1 MKRQRIVAAWLA
13 CIMAAFV
20 LPFAALAEGGG
31 IAISLS
37 GGNDTLATGDYLS
50 VNVKFD
56 EAVASFGGAEFNVD
70 YDSTALKFVSYTA
83 LLGSAADE
91 DTAESGSGTGM
102 LNYGGVKDGK
112 VKILLV
118 NAGIIS
124 GGDVSIAANTVI
136 GNIVFKVI
144 GQNTTGTSYKTSYKI
159 ASEGFSAI
167 AAEKTGE
174 TETTLTPAGSTFTPT
189 TVTVSDSVT
198 YPTDG
203 APTVYCITSEANG
216 VVTLS
221 LKASIADL
229 QRLNMQLTLNGY
241 TDIAAASD
249 CPFTVSIDGGSVTI
263 SHNAAPNTDGVDMR
277 SGVAVLTMK
286 KSGASQSITP
296 APKAIATKDA
306 NGALSPITKPKV
318 TDDPL
323 GGRMLGDVN
332 NDGEVTSADAL
343 AILKHSVGM
352 EKLKGV
358 DLLVADINGDGDVTS
373 ADALLALKRSV
384 GMLDENYKEK

>member
-20 LPFAALAEGGG
+20 LPFAALAEGGD

-37 GGNDTLATGDYLS
+37 GGNAALAVDDYLS

-56 EAVASFGGAEFNVD
+56 AAVASFGGAEFNVE
-70 YDSTALKFVSYTA
+70 YDSTALEFVSYTA

-91 DTAESGSGTGM
+91 DAAESGSGTGM

-124 GGDVSIAANTVI
+124 GGDVSIAANTAI

-144 GQNTTGTSYKTSYKI
+144 GDN
-159 ASEGFSAI
+159 ASTANIGIDNASFSATT
-167 AAEKTGE
+167 AEDGAPA
-174 TETTLTPAGSTFTPT
+174 LTPANSTFTPT

-198 YPTDG
+198 YPTEN

-221 LKASIADL
+221 LKANIADL

-263 SHNAAPNTDGVDMR
+263 SHNASPNTNGVDMR

-286 KSGASQSITP
+286 KSGASQSITSE
-296 APKAIATKDA
+296 PKAIATKDA
-306 NGALSPITKPKV
+306 NGALSPITKPKPTV
-318 TDDPL
+318 TDDPY
-323 GGRMLGDVN
+323 GGYALGDVN
-332 NDGEVTSADAL
+332 
-343 AILKHSVGM
+343 
-352 EKLKGV
+352 
-358 DLLVADINGDGDVTS
+358 GDGKIN
-373 ADALLALKRSV
+373 AKDATLVMQYAIDLIELSDMQIARANVNKDNAINAKDATLILRYAIGLIDKF
-384 GMLDENYKEK
+384 

>member
-31 IAISLS
+31 IAISLDS
-37 GGNDTLATGDYLS
+37 GNAELAVGDYLS

-56 EAVASFGGAEFNVD
+56 AAVASFGGAEFNVE
-70 YDSTALKFVSYTA
+70 YDSAKLEFVSYTP
-83 LLGSAADE
+83 LIGSADE
-91 DTAESGSGTGM
+91 TGNGA
-102 LNYGGVKDGK
+102 LNYHKKIRDGNI
-112 VKILLV
+112 KILLL
-118 NAGIIS
+118 N
-124 GGDVSIAANTVI
+124 AANIINKNSTGIANGTAI

-144 GQNTTGTSYKTSYKI
+144 GQNTTGTSYKI

-174 TETTLTPAGSTFTPT
+174 TETALTPAGSTFTET

-198 YPTDG
+198 YPTEN

-229 QRLNMQLTLNGY
+229 QRLDMQLTLNGY

-263 SHNAAPNTDGVDMR
+263 SRNAAPNTDGVDMR

-286 KSGASQSITP
+286 KSGASQSIISE
-296 APKAIATKDA
+296 PKAIATKDA
-306 NGALSPITKPKV
+306 NGALSPITKPNV
-318 TDDPL
+318 TDDPY
-323 GGRMLGDVN
+323 GGYEYGDVN
-332 NDGEVTSADAL
+332 GDGSINVLD
-343 AILKHSVGM
+343 AILLLQYCAGMSAAQLDDVQLARADVAYDGSVNVLDAILMLRYCAGM
-352 EKLKGV
+352 
-358 DLLVADINGDGDVTS
+358 
-373 ADALLALKRSV
+373 SV
-384 GMLDENYKEK
+384 KFGIQ

>member
-37 GGNDTLATGDYLS
+37 GGNDTLATDDYLS

-56 EAVASFGGAEFNVD
+56 AAVASFGGAEFNVE
-70 YDSTALKFVSYTA
+70 YDSTVLEFVSYTA
-83 LLGSAADE
+83 LLGSEADE

-124 GGDVSIAANTVI
+124 GGDVSIAANTAI

-144 GQNTTGTSYKTSYKI
+144 GSN
-159 ASEGFSAI
+159 ASTASVAIDNAGFSATT
-167 AAEKTGE
+167 AEDGAPA
-174 TETTLTPAGSTFTPT
+174 LTPAESTFTAT
-189 TVTVSDSVT
+189 TVTIDNNVT
-198 YPTDG
+198 YPTEN

-221 LKASIADL
+221 LKANITDL
-229 QRLNMQLTLNGY
+229 QRLDMQLTLNGY

-249 CPFTVSIDGGSVTI
+249 CPFTVSIDGDSVTI

-277 SGVAVLTMK
+277 SGVAVLTMT
-286 KSGASQSITP
+286 KSGDSQGIASDPKSI
-296 APKAIATKDA
+296 ASKDA

-318 TDDPL
+318 TDDPY
-323 GGRMLGDVN
+323 GGYEYGDVN
-332 NDGEVTSADAL
+332 
-343 AILKHSVGM
+343 
-352 EKLKGV
+352 
-358 DLLVADINGDGDVTS
+358 GDGRIDVTDAS
-373 ADALLALKRSV
+373 LILQHIAKLITLTPEQIARADVAYNNSIDVTDATLILMYIAKFDV
-384 GMLDENYKEK
+384 KFGVQ

>member
-20 LPFAALAEGGG
+20 LPFAALAEGGD

-37 GGNDTLATGDYLS
+37 GGNAALANGDYLS

-56 EAVASFGGAEFNVD
+56 AAVASFGGAEFNVE
-70 YDSTALKFVSYTA
+70 YDSTVLEFVSYTA

-144 GQNTTGTSYKTSYKI
+144 GQNTTGTSYKI

-174 TETTLTPAGSTFTPT
+174 TETALTPADSTFTPT
-189 TVTVSDSVT
+189 TVTVNDSVT

-203 APTVYCITSEANG
+203 APTIYCLTSEKDGA
-216 VVTLS
+216 VTLS

-229 QRLNMQLTLNGY
+229 QRLDMQLTLTGY
-241 TDIAAASD
+241 ENITAVAD
-249 CPFTVSIDGGSVTI
+249 CPLNVTVSNNFATITYDAQNGS
-263 SHNAAPNTDGVDMR
+263 GVDMR
-277 SGVAVLTMK
+277 SGMAVLTMK
-286 KSGASQSITP
+286 KSGASQSITS

-306 NGALSPITKPKV
+306 NGALSPITKPTV

-323 GGRMLGDVN
+323 GGRMLGDV
-332 NDGEVTSADAL
+332 D
-343 AILKHSVGM
+343 
-352 EKLKGV
+352 
-358 DLLVADINGDGDVTS
+358 GDGNITLRDAMFIFQAKANKRTLSGVS
-373 ADALLALKRSV
+373 ALCADTDKDGKITLRDAMFILQYKANKR
-384 GMLDENYKEK
+384 DADFNIK

>member
-37 GGNDTLATGDYLS
+37 GGNDTLATDDYLS

-56 EAVASFGGAEFNVD
+56 AAVASFGGAEFNVE
-70 YDSTALKFVSYTA
+70 YDSTVLKFVSYTA

-124 GGDVSIAANTVI
+124 GGDVSIAANTAI

-144 GQNTTGTSYKTSYKI
+144 GQNTPGTSYKI

-174 TETTLTPAGSTFTPT
+174 TETVLTPAGSTFTET

-198 YPTDG
+198 YPPTEN

-229 QRLNMQLTLNGY
+229 QRLDMQLTLNGY

-249 CPFTVSIDGGSVTI
+249 CPFTVSIDGDSVTI

-286 KSGASQSITP
+286 KSGASQSIISE
-296 APKAIATKDA
+296 PKAIATKDA
-306 NGALSPITKPKV
+306 NGALSPITQPNV
-318 TDDPL
+318 TDDPY
-323 GGRMLGDVN
+323 GGYALGDVN
-332 NDGEVTSADAL
+332 
-343 AILKHSVGM
+343 
-352 EKLKGV
+352 
-358 DLLVADINGDGDVTS
+358 GDGTIDITDIVSIIRHVSRTRILTDEKFARADVN
-373 ADALLALKRSV
+373 ADNSV
-384 GMLDENYKEK
+384 DIIDIVAIVRIISGN

>member
-1 MKRQRIVAAWLA
+1 MKRQRIVAAWLV

-20 LPFAALAEGGG
+20 LPFAALAEGGD

-37 GGNDTLATGDYLS
+37 GGNAALAVGDYLS

-56 EAVASFGGAEFNVD
+56 AAVASFGGAEFNVE
-70 YDSTALKFVSYTA
+70 YDSTALEFVSYTA

-91 DTAESGSGTGM
+91 DAAESGSGTGM
-102 LNYGGVKDGK
+102 LNYGGAKDGK

-118 NAGIIS
+118 NADIIS

-144 GQNTTGTSYKTSYKI
+144 GQNTTGTSYKI

-174 TETTLTPAGSTFTPT
+174 TETALTPAGSTFTET
-189 TVTVSDSVT
+189 TVTVSDSVD
-198 YPTDG
+198 YPTEN
-203 APTVYCITSEANG
+203 APTVYCLTSEKDG
-216 VVTLS
+216 TVTLS

-229 QRLNMQLTLNGY
+229 QRLDMQLTLNGY

-249 CPFTVSIDGGSVTI
+249 CPFTVSIDGDSVTI
-263 SHNAAPNTDGVDMR
+263 NHNAAPNTDGVDMR

-286 KSGASQSITP
+286 KSGDSQGIASDPKSI
-296 APKAIATKDA
+296 ASKDA

-323 GGRMLGDVN
+323 GGRMLGDV
-332 NDGEVTSADAL
+332 D
-343 AILKHSVGM
+343 
-352 EKLKGV
+352 
-358 DLLVADINGDGDVTS
+358 GDGNITLRDAMFIFQAKANKRTLSGVS
-373 ADALLALKRSV
+373 ALCADTDKDGKITLRDAMFILQYKANKR
-384 GMLDENYKEK
+384 DADFNIK

>member
-20 LPFAALAEGGG
+20 LPLAALAEGGD

-37 GGNDTLATGDYLS
+37 GGNAELAVGDYLS

-56 EAVASFGGAEFNVD
+56 AAVASFGGAEFNVE
-70 YDSTALKFVSYTA
+70 YDSTALEFVSYTA

-91 DTAESGSGTGM
+91 DAAESGSGTGM

-124 GGDVSIAANTVI
+124 GGDTSIAANTVI

-144 GQNTTGTSYKTSYKI
+144 GQNTTGTSYKI

-174 TETTLTPAGSTFTPT
+174 TETALTPAGSTFTET

-229 QRLNMQLTLNGY
+229 QRLDMQLTLTGY
-241 TDIAAASD
+241 ENITAVAD
-249 CPFTVSIDGGSVTI
+249 CPLNVTVSNNVATITYDAQNGS
-263 SHNAAPNTDGVDMR
+263 GVDMR
-277 SGVAVLTMK
+277 NGVAVLTMT
-286 KSGASQSITP
+286 KSGASQSITS

-306 NGALSPITKPKV
+306 NGALSPITQPNV

-323 GGRMLGDVN
+323 GGFTKGDVDMDGRVAVN
-332 NDGEVTSADAL
+332 DAVMVLKNAIKLMELDTQQLMLADADNDGKITVNDAVM
-343 AILKHSVGM
+343 ILKKAI
-352 EKLKGV
+352 KLI
-358 DLLVADINGDGDVTS
+358 DF
-373 ADALLALKRSV
+373 
-384 GMLDENYKEK
+384 

>member
-20 LPFAALAEGGG
+20 LSFAALAEGGD

-37 GGNDTLATGDYLS
+37 GGNAALAVGDYLS

-56 EAVASFGGAEFNVD
+56 AAVASFGGAEFNVE
-70 YDSTALKFVSYTA
+70 YDSAKLEFVSYTP
-83 LLGSAADE
+83 LIGSADE
-91 DTAESGSGTGM
+91 AGNGA
-102 LNYGGVKDGK
+102 LNYHKKIRDGNI
-112 VKILLV
+112 KILLL
-118 NAGIIS
+118 N
-124 GGDVSIAANTVI
+124 AANIINRNSTGIANGTAI
-136 GNIVFKVI
+136 GNLVFKVTGENADTASVKI
-144 GQNTTGTSYKTSYKI
+144 AQEGFAACMPGDNTT
-159 ASEGFSAI
+159 APA
-167 AAEKTGE
+167 
-174 TETTLTPAGSTFTPT
+174 LTPANSTFTPT
-189 TVTVSDSVT
+189 TVTVNDSVT

-229 QRLNMQLTLNGY
+229 QRLDMQLTLDGY

-286 KSGASQSITP
+286 KSGASQSITS

-306 NGALSPITKPKV
+306 NGALSPITKPTV
-318 TDDPL
+318 TDDPY
-323 GGRMLGDVN
+323 GGYELGDVN
-332 NDGEVTSADAL
+332 
-343 AILKHSVGM
+343 
-352 EKLKGV
+352 
-358 DLLVADINGDGDVTS
+358 GDGKINAT
-373 ADALLALKRSV
+373 DALLVLRSFAKKITLTPEQTLRADVNRDNKVNATDALKILRYFAKKITSF
-384 GMLDENYKEK
+384 D

>member
-37 GGNDTLATGDYLS
+37 GGNAALANGDYLS

-56 EAVASFGGAEFNVD
+56 AAVASFGGAEFNVE
-70 YDSTALKFVSYTA
+70 YDSTVLEFVSYTA

-91 DTAESGSGTGM
+91 DTAENGSGTGM

-124 GGDVSIAANTVI
+124 GSDVSIAANTVI

-144 GQNTTGTSYKTSYKI
+144 GQNTTGTSYKI

-174 TETTLTPAGSTFTPT
+174 TETTLTPAGSTFTET

-203 APTVYCITSEANG
+203 APTVYCITSKANG
-216 VVTLS
+216 AVTLS

-249 CPFTVSIDGGSVTI
+249 CPFMVSIDGDGVTI

-286 KSGASQSITP
+286 KSGASQSIISE
-296 APKAIATKDA
+296 PKAIATKDA
-306 NGALSPITKPKV
+306 NGALSPITKPTV
-318 TDDPL
+318 TDDPY
-323 GGRMLGDVN
+323 GGYALGDVN
-332 NDGEVTSADAL
+332 GDGKINTLDAMMTL
-343 AILKHSVGM
+343 RAAVGIESLDAIQTIR
-352 EKLKGV
+352 
-358 DLLVADINGDGDVTS
+358 ADIDANGKINTM
-373 ADALLALKRSV
+373 DAMMILRRAV
-384 GMLDENYKEK
+384 GLLDENYKNIY

>member
-13 CIMAAFV
+13 CIMAVFV
-20 LPFAALAEGGG
+20 LPLAALAEGGD

-37 GGNDTLATGDYLS
+37 GGNAALANGDYLS

-56 EAVASFGGAEFNVD
+56 AAVASFGGAEFNVE
-70 YDSTALKFVSYTA
+70 YDSTALEFVSYTA

-91 DTAESGSGTGM
+91 DAAESGSGTGM

-124 GGDVSIAANTVI
+124 GGDTSIAANTVI

-144 GQNTTGTSYKTSYKI
+144 GQNTTGTSYKI

-174 TETTLTPAGSTFTPT
+174 TETALTPAGSTFTET

-229 QRLNMQLTLNGY
+229 QRLDMQLTLTGY
-241 TDIAAASD
+241 ENITAVAD
-249 CPFTVSIDGGSVTI
+249 CPLTVNVGGNTATI
-263 SHNAAPNTDGVDMR
+263 TYNAQNGSGVDMR

-286 KSGASQSITP
+286 KSGASQSIIS

-306 NGALSPITKPKV
+306 SGALSPITKPIV

-323 GGRMLGDVN
+323 GGFTKGDVDMDGRVAVN
-332 NDGEVTSADAL
+332 DAVMVLKNAIKLMELDTQQLMLADADNDGKITVNDAVM
-343 AILKHSVGM
+343 ILKKAI
-352 EKLKGV
+352 KLI
-358 DLLVADINGDGDVTS
+358 DF
-373 ADALLALKRSV
+373 
-384 GMLDENYKEK
+384 

>member
-20 LPFAALAEGGG
+20 LPFAALAEGGD
-31 IAISLS
+31 IAIKLDS
-37 GGNDTLATGDYLS
+37 GNAALANGDYLS

-56 EAVASFGGAEFNVD
+56 AAVASFGGAEFNVE
-70 YDSTALKFVSYTA
+70 YDSAKLEFVSYTP
-83 LLGSAADE
+83 LIGSADE
-91 DTAESGSGTGM
+91 AGNGA
-102 LNYGGVKDGK
+102 LNYHKKIRDGNI
-112 VKILLV
+112 KILLL
-118 NAGIIS
+118 N
-124 GGDVSIAANTVI
+124 AANIINKNSTGIANGTAI
-136 GNIVFKVI
+136 GNLVFKVTGENAGTASVKI
-144 GQNTTGTSYKTSYKI
+144 AQEGFAACMPGDNTT
-159 ASEGFSAI
+159 APA
-167 AAEKTGE
+167 
-174 TETTLTPAGSTFTPT
+174 LTPAGSTFTPT

-216 VVTLS
+216 AVTLS

-263 SHNAAPNTDGVDMR
+263 SHNASPNTDGVDMR

-286 KSGASQSITP
+286 KTGESQSITSE
-296 APKAIATKDA
+296 PKAIATKDA
-306 NGALSPITKPKV
+306 NGALSPITQPTV

-323 GGRMLGDVN
+323 GGRMLGDV
-332 NDGEVTSADAL
+332 D
-343 AILKHSVGM
+343 
-352 EKLKGV
+352 
-358 DLLVADINGDGDVTS
+358 GDGNITLRDAMFIFQAKANKRTLSGVS
-373 ADALLALKRSV
+373 ALCADTDKDGKITLRDAMFILQYKANKR
-384 GMLDENYKEK
+384 DADFNIK

>member
-229 QRLNMQLTLNGY
+229 QRLDMQLTLTGY
-241 TDIAAASD
+241 ENITAVAD
-249 CPFTVSIDGGSVTI
+249 CPLNVTVSNNVATITYDAQNGS
-263 SHNAAPNTDGVDMR
+263 GVDMR

-286 KSGASQSITP
+286 KSGASQSITS

-306 NGALSPITKPKV
+306 NGALSPITQPTV

-323 GGRMLGDVN
+323 GGRMLGDV
-332 NDGEVTSADAL
+332 D
-343 AILKHSVGM
+343 
-352 EKLKGV
+352 
-358 DLLVADINGDGDVTS
+358 GDGNITLRDAMFIFQAKANKRTLSGVS
-373 ADALLALKRSV
+373 ALCADTDKDGKITLRDAMFILQYKANKR
-384 GMLDENYKEK
+384 DADFNIK

>member
-20 LPFAALAEGGG
+20 LPFAALAEGGD

-37 GGNDTLATGDYLS
+37 GGNAELAVGDYLS

-56 EAVASFGGAEFNVD
+56 AAVASFGGAEFNVE
-70 YDSTALKFVSYTA
+70 YDSAKLEFVSYTP
-83 LLGSAADE
+83 LIGSADE
-91 DTAESGSGTGM
+91 TGNGA
-102 LNYGGVKDGK
+102 LNYHKKIKDGNI
-112 VKILLV
+112 KILLL
-118 NAGIIS
+118 N
-124 GGDVSIAANTVI
+124 AANIINKNSTGIANGTAI
-136 GNIVFKVI
+136 GNLVFKVTGENAGTASVRI
-144 GQNTTGTSYKTSYKI
+144 AEEGFAACMPGDNTT
-159 ASEGFSAI
+159 APA
-167 AAEKTGE
+167 
-174 TETTLTPAGSTFTPT
+174 LTPANSTFTPT

-216 VVTLS
+216 AVTLS

-229 QRLNMQLTLNGY
+229 QRLDMQLTLNGY

-249 CPFTVSIDGGSVTI
+249 CPFMVSIDGDGVTI

-286 KSGASQSITP
+286 KSGASQSITSE
-296 APKAIATKDA
+296 PKAIASKDA
-306 NGALSPITKPKV
+306 NGALSPITQPNV

-323 GGRMLGDVN
+323 GGRMLGDV
-332 NDGEVTSADAL
+332 D
-343 AILKHSVGM
+343 
-352 EKLKGV
+352 
-358 DLLVADINGDGDVTS
+358 GDGI
-373 ADALLALKRSV
+373 LR
-384 GMLDENYKEK
+384 

>member
-1 MKRQRIVAAWLA
+1 
-13 CIMAAFV
+13 MAAFV
-20 LPFAALAEGGG
+20 LPFAALAEGGD

-37 GGNDTLATGDYLS
+37 GGNAALANGDYLS

-56 EAVASFGGAEFNVD
+56 AAVASFGGAEFNVE
-70 YDSTALKFVSYTA
+70 YDSAKLEFVSYTP
-83 LLGSAADE
+83 LIGSAADE

-144 GQNTTGTSYKTSYKI
+144 GQNTTGTSYKI

-189 TVTVSDSVT
+189 TVTVSGSVT
-198 YPTDG
+198 YPTAG

-216 VVTLS
+216 AVTLS

-263 SHNAAPNTDGVDMR
+263 SHNASPNTDGVDMR

-286 KSGASQSITP
+286 KTGESQSITSE
-296 APKAIATKDA
+296 PKAIATKDA
-306 NGALSPITKPKV
+306 NGALSPITKPTV
-318 TDDPL
+318 TDDPY
-323 GGRMLGDVN
+323 GGYALGDVN
-332 NDGEVTSADAL
+332 GDGKINTLDAMMTL
-343 AILKHSVGM
+343 RAAVGIESLDAIQTIR
-352 EKLKGV
+352 
-358 DLLVADINGDGDVTS
+358 ADIDANGKINTM
-373 ADALLALKRSV
+373 DAMMILRRAV
-384 GMLDENYKEK
+384 GLLDENYKNIY

>member
-20 LPFAALAEGGG
+20 LPFAALAEGGD

-37 GGNDTLATGDYLS
+37 GGNAALANGDYLS

-56 EAVASFGGAEFNVD
+56 AAVASFGGAEFNVE
-70 YDSTALKFVSYTA
+70 YDSTVLGFVSYTA

-124 GGDVSIAANTVI
+124 GGDTSIAANTVI

-144 GQNTTGTSYKTSYKI
+144 GQNTTGTSYKI
-159 ASEGFSAI
+159 ASEEFSAI

-174 TETTLTPAGSTFTPT
+174 TETALIPADSTFTPT

-203 APTVYCITSEANG
+203 APTVYCITSEVNG
-216 VVTLS
+216 AVTLS
-221 LKASIADL
+221 LKANIADL
-229 QRLNMQLTLNGY
+229 QRLDMQLTLNGY
-241 TDIAAASD
+241 TDITAVTD
-249 CPFTVSIDGGSVTI
+249 CPLNVTVNNNVATI
-263 SHNAAPNTDGVDMR
+263 TYNAPNGSGVDMR

-296 APKAIATKDA
+296 APKSIASKDA
-306 NGALSPITKPKV
+306 NGALSPITQPNV
-318 TDDPL
+318 IDDPL
-323 GGRMLGDVN
+323 GGRMLGDV
-332 NDGEVTSADAL
+332 D
-343 AILKHSVGM
+343 
-352 EKLKGV
+352 
-358 DLLVADINGDGDVTS
+358 GDGNITLRDAMFIFQAKANKRTLSGVS
-373 ADALLALKRSV
+373 ALCADTDKDGKITLRDAMFILQYKANKR
-384 GMLDENYKEK
+384 DADFNIK

>member
-20 LPFAALAEGGG
+20 LPFAALAEGGD

-37 GGNDTLATGDYLS
+37 GGNAALANGDYLS

-56 EAVASFGGAEFNVD
+56 AAVASFGGAEFNVE
-70 YDSTALKFVSYTA
+70 YDSAKLEFVSYTP
-83 LLGSAADE
+83 LIGSADE
-91 DTAESGSGTGM
+91 TGNGA
-102 LNYGGVKDGK
+102 LNYHKKIRDGNI
-112 VKILLV
+112 KILLL
-118 NAGIIS
+118 N
-124 GGDVSIAANTVI
+124 AANIINKNSTGIANGTAI
-136 GNIVFKVI
+136 GNLVFKVTGENAGTASVKI
-144 GQNTTGTSYKTSYKI
+144 AKEGFAACMPGDNTT
-159 ASEGFSAI
+159 APA
-167 AAEKTGE
+167 
-174 TETTLTPAGSTFTPT
+174 LTPADSTFTPT

-198 YPTDG
+198 YPTEN

-221 LKASIADL
+221 LKANAEKV
-229 QRLNMQLTLNGY
+229 QRLDMQLTLNGY

-263 SHNAAPNTDGVDMR
+263 SRNASPNTDGVDMR

-286 KSGASQSITP
+286 KSGASQSIIS

-306 NGALSPITKPKV
+306 NGALSPITQPTV

-323 GGRMLGDVN
+323 GGFTKGDVDMDGRVAVN
-332 NDGEVTSADAL
+332 DAVMVLKNAIKLMELDTQQLMLADADNDGKITVNDAVM
-343 AILKHSVGM
+343 ILKKAI
-352 EKLKGV
+352 KLI
-358 DLLVADINGDGDVTS
+358 DF
-373 ADALLALKRSV
+373 
-384 GMLDENYKEK
+384 

>member
-13 CIMAAFV
+13 CIMAVFV
-20 LPFAALAEGGG
+20 LPLAALAEGGD

-37 GGNDTLATGDYLS
+37 GGNAELAVGDYLS

-56 EAVASFGGAEFNVD
+56 AAVASFGGAEFNVE
-70 YDSTALKFVSYTA
+70 YDSTVLEFVSYTA
-83 LLGSAADE
+83 LLGSTADE

-102 LNYGGVKDGK
+102 LNYGGVKDGN

-124 GGDVSIAANTVI
+124 GGDTSIAANTVI

-144 GQNTTGTSYKTSYKI
+144 GQNTTGTSYKI

-174 TETTLTPAGSTFTPT
+174 TETTLTPANSTFTPT

-198 YPTDG
+198 YPTEN

-216 VVTLS
+216 AVTLS

-229 QRLNMQLTLNGY
+229 QRLDMQLTLDGY

-286 KSGASQSITP
+286 KSGASQSIISE
-296 APKAIATKDA
+296 PKAIATKDA
-306 NGALSPITKPKV
+306 SGALSPITKPIV
-318 TDDPL
+318 TDDPY
-323 GGRMLGDVN
+323 GGYEYGDVN
-332 NDGEVTSADAL
+332 GDGSINVLD
-343 AILKHSVGM
+343 AILLLQYCAGMSAAQLDDVQLARADVAYDGSVNVLDAILMLRYCAGM
-352 EKLKGV
+352 
-358 DLLVADINGDGDVTS
+358 
-373 ADALLALKRSV
+373 SV
-384 GMLDENYKEK
+384 KFGIQ

>member
-31 IAISLS
+31 IAIKLDS
-37 GGNDTLATGDYLS
+37 GNDTLATGDYLS

-56 EAVASFGGAEFNVD
+56 AAVASFGGAEFNVE
-70 YDSTALKFVSYTA
+70 YDSTALEFVSYTA

-91 DTAESGSGTGM
+91 DAAESGSGTGM

-118 NAGIIS
+118 NADIIS
-124 GGDVSIAANTVI
+124 GGDVSIAANTAI

-144 GQNTTGTSYKTSYKI
+144 GDNAGTANI
-159 ASEGFSAI
+159 GIDNASFSATT
-167 AAEKTGE
+167 AEDGAPA
-174 TETTLTPAGSTFTPT
+174 LTPAESTFTPT
-189 TVTVSDSVT
+189 TVTVSDSVD
-198 YPTDG
+198 YPTEN

-229 QRLNMQLTLNGY
+229 QRLDMQLTLTGY
-241 TDIAAASD
+241 ENITAVAD
-249 CPFTVSIDGGSVTI
+249 CPLTVNVGGNTATI
-263 SHNAAPNTDGVDMR
+263 TYNAQNGSGVDMR

-286 KSGASQSITP
+286 KSGESQSITSE
-296 APKAIATKDA
+296 PKAIATKDA
-306 NGALSPITKPKV
+306 NGALSPITKPNV
-318 TDDPL
+318 TDDPY
-323 GGRMLGDVN
+323 GGYEYGDVN
-332 NDGEVTSADAL
+332 GDGSINVLD
-343 AILKHSVGM
+343 AILLLQYCAGMSAAHLDDVQLARADVAYDGSVNVLDAILMLRYCAGM
-352 EKLKGV
+352 
-358 DLLVADINGDGDVTS
+358 
-373 ADALLALKRSV
+373 SV
-384 GMLDENYKEK
+384 KFGIQ

>member
-1 MKRQRIVAAWLA
+1 MKRQRIVAAWLV

-20 LPFAALAEGGG
+20 LPFAALAEGGD

-37 GGNDTLATGDYLS
+37 GGNA
-50 VNVKFD
+50 
-56 EAVASFGGAEFNVD
+56 ASFGGAEFNVE
-70 YDSTALKFVSYTA
+70 YDSTVLEFVSYTA
-83 LLGSAADE
+83 LLGSEADE

-124 GGDVSIAANTVI
+124 GGDTSIAANTVI

-144 GQNTTGTSYKTSYKI
+144 GQNTTGTSYKI

-174 TETTLTPAGSTFTPT
+174 TETALTPAGSTFTET

-198 YPTDG
+198 YPTEN

-216 VVTLS
+216 VVSLS

-229 QRLNMQLTLNGY
+229 QRLDMQLTLTGY
-241 TDIAAASD
+241 ENITAVAD
-249 CPFTVSIDGGSVTI
+249 CPLNVTVSNNVATITYDAQNGS
-263 SHNAAPNTDGVDMR
+263 GVDMR

-286 KSGASQSITP
+286 KSGASQSITS

-306 NGALSPITKPKV
+306 NGALSPITQPTV

-323 GGRMLGDVN
+323 GGRMLGDV
-332 NDGEVTSADAL
+332 D
-343 AILKHSVGM
+343 
-352 EKLKGV
+352 
-358 DLLVADINGDGDVTS
+358 GDGNITLRDAMFIFQAKANKRTLSGVS
-373 ADALLALKRSV
+373 ALCADTDKDGKITLRDAMFILQYKANKR
-384 GMLDENYKEK
+384 DADFNIK

>member
-20 LPFAALAEGGG
+20 LPFAALAEGGD

-37 GGNDTLATGDYLS
+37 GGNAELAVGDYLS

-56 EAVASFGGAEFNVD
+56 AAVASFGGAEFNVE
-70 YDSTALKFVSYTA
+70 YDSTVLEFVSYTA

-102 LNYGGVKDGK
+102 LNYGGVKDGN

-124 GGDVSIAANTVI
+124 GGDTSIAANTAI

-144 GQNTTGTSYKTSYKI
+144 GQNTTGTSYKI

-174 TETTLTPAGSTFTPT
+174 TETALTPADSTFTPT
-189 TVTVSDSVT
+189 NVTVSDSVT
-198 YPTDG
+198 YPDSG
-203 APTVYCITSEANG
+203 KHVLHHERSKRRCYAFAQGEHCRFAAAGHAAYADQ
-216 VVTLS
+216 
-221 LKASIADL
+221 SILMA
-229 QRLNMQLTLNGY
+229 T
-241 TDIAAASD
+241 AASD
-249 CPFTVSIDGGSVTI
+249 CPFTVSIDGDSVTI
-263 SHNAAPNTDGVDMR
+263 SRNAAPNTDGVDMR

-286 KSGASQSITP
+286 KSGASQSITS
-296 APKAIATKDA
+296 APQ
-306 NGALSPITKPKV
+306 NRLQ
-318 TDDPL
+318 
-323 GGRMLGDVN
+323 GRQRRPQPN
-332 NDGEVTSADAL
+332 NSTQCD
-343 AILKHSVGM
+343 
-352 EKLKGV
+352 
-358 DLLVADINGDGDVTS
+358 
-373 ADALLALKRSV
+373 R
-384 GMLDENYKEK
+384 

>member
-37 GGNDTLATGDYLS
+37 GGNDTLAKGDYLS

-56 EAVASFGGAEFNVD
+56 AAVASFGGAEFNVD

-124 GGDVSIAANTVI
+124 GGDTSIAANTVI

-144 GQNTTGTSYKTSYKI
+144 GQNTTGTSYKI
-159 ASEGFSAI
+159 ASEEFSAI

-174 TETTLTPAGSTFTPT
+174 TETALIPADSTFTPT

-203 APTVYCITSEANG
+203 APTVYCITSEVNG
-216 VVTLS
+216 AVTLS
-221 LKASIADL
+221 LKANIADL
-229 QRLNMQLTLNGY
+229 QRLDMQLTLNGY

-249 CPFTVSIDGGSVTI
+249 CPFTVSIDGDGVTI

-286 KSGASQSITP
+286 KSGASQSITS

-306 NGALSPITKPKV
+306 NGALSPITKPNV
-318 TDDPL
+318 TDDPY
-323 GGRMLGDVN
+323 GGYEYGDVN
-332 NDGEVTSADAL
+332 
-343 AILKHSVGM
+343 
-352 EKLKGV
+352 
-358 DLLVADINGDGDVTS
+358 GDGRIDVTDAS
-373 ADALLALKRSV
+373 LILQHIAKLITLTPEQIARADVAYNNSIDVTDATLILMYIAKFDV
-384 GMLDENYKEK
+384 KFGVQ

>member
-20 LPFAALAEGGG
+20 LPFAALAEGGD

-37 GGNDTLATGDYLS
+37 GGNAELAVGDYLS

-56 EAVASFGGAEFNVD
+56 AAVASFGGAEFNVE
-70 YDSTALKFVSYTA
+70 YDSTVLEFVSYTA
-83 LLGSAADE
+83 LLGSEADE

-124 GGDVSIAANTVI
+124 GGDTSIAANTVI

-144 GQNTTGTSYKTSYKI
+144 GQNTTGTSYKI

-174 TETTLTPAGSTFTPT
+174 TETALTPANSTFTPT

-203 APTVYCITSEANG
+203 APTIYCLTSEKDG
-216 VVTLS
+216 TVTLS
-221 LKASIADL
+221 LKANIADL
-229 QRLNMQLTLNGY
+229 QRLDMQLTLNGY

-249 CPFTVSIDGGSVTI
+249 CPFTVSISGDSVTI

-286 KSGASQSITP
+286 KSGASQSITS

-306 NGALSPITKPKV
+306 NGALSPITKPIV
-318 TDDPL
+318 IDDPY
-323 GGRMLGDVN
+323 GGYEYGDVN
-332 NDGEVTSADAL
+332 RNGKVQMSDAIYILKYLAKISGYEMDEQQKAL
-343 AILKHSVGM
+343 ADVYYNGKVQMNDAILILRK
-352 EKLKGV
+352 
-358 DLLVADINGDGDVTS
+358 VAKMDVTFGPQ
-373 ADALLALKRSV
+373 K
-384 GMLDENYKEK
+384 